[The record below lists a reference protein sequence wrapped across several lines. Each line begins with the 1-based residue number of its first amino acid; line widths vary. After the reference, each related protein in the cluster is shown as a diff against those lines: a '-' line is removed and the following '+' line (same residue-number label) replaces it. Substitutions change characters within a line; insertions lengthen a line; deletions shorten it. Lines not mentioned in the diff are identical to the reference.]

1 MDPLALFALV
11 EECLCVL
18 PDNVDEGKD
27 EELELE
33 DEPIDEALD
42 VGPDG
47 GVELLPL
54 MLLVVEFDAFGAALL
69 LDDTE
74 EGGVCDGRACGNPGI
89 G

>member
-1 MDPLALFALV
+1 MALFPLV

-18 PDNVDEGKD
+18 LDNVDTGKD

-47 GVELLPL
+47 GIELLPL
-54 MLLVVEFDAFGAALL
+54 MLFVEFDTVGAALL
-69 LDDTE
+69 GDGTE
-74 EGGVCDGRACGNPGI
+74 EGGVGDGRACGNPGI